1 MISVLISDPGSKIQ
15 DPRSRGIAVRVVIAG
30 GGTGGHVYPGLA
42 IAEALVSIRPQ
53 AEVLFVGG
61 GGLERRV
68 VPQAGW
74 PFRRVAARAWPR
86 RLTWSLPWA
95 MLLTVA
101 GTAQAALL
109 LQRWRPQVVVATGG
123 YAAAPIGAAAAVL
136 KIPLVVQEQNLY
148 PGAANRILARWARVI
163 SVSHER
169 ATAHFGGKVVVTGV
183 PVRAGVLQGD
193 RARGRQRFG
202 LGDRRLTVLVLGG
215 SQGARSL
222 NAHVIEMAE
231 RLDGQAEVQILH
243 QTGNE
248 HEEWVRARL
257 RSLGGSLR
265 YVAVPFIEEMADAYA
280 CADLVVCRAGA
291 GTLAEVTANGLP
303 VIAVPYPYAAEGH
316 QEANARLLESA
327 GAAVVVLDRE
337 SNGVRLAQAVDA
349 LRADPSRLR
358 AMAMASA
365 RLGRPQAARE
375 VAALV
380 VAAAERRF
388 S

>member
-42 IAEALVSIRPQ
+42 IAEALGSTRPQ
-53 AEVLFVGG
+53 TEVLFVGG

-101 GTAQAALL
+101 GTAQAVLL

-163 SVSHER
+163 SVPHER
-169 ATAHFGGKVVVTGV
+169 VAAHFGGKAGGTGG
-183 PVRAGVLQGD
+183 PG
-193 RARGRQRFG
+193 
-202 LGDRRLTVLVLGG
+202 
-215 SQGARSL
+215 
-222 NAHVIEMAE
+222 
-231 RLDGQAEVQILH
+231 
-243 QTGNE
+243 
-248 HEEWVRARL
+248 
-257 RSLGGSLR
+257 
-265 YVAVPFIEEMADAYA
+265 
-280 CADLVVCRAGA
+280 GA

-303 VIAVPYPYAAEGH
+303 VVAVPYPYAAEGH

-337 SNGVRLAQAVDA
+337 SNGVRLAEAVDA
-349 LRADPSRLR
+349 LRADPSRLH

-365 RLGRPQAARE
+365 RLGRPQAARG
-375 VAALV
+375 VAAPV
-380 VAAAERRF
+380 GAAAGGGF
-388 S
+388 SGS

>member
-1 MISVLISDPGSKIQ
+1 M
-15 DPRSRGIAVRVVIAG
+15 RVVIAA

-42 IAEALVSIRPQ
+42 IAEGLVAIQPQ
-53 AEVLFVGG
+53 TEILFVGG
-61 GGLERRV
+61 DGLERRV

-86 RLTWSLPWA
+86 RLSWSLPWA
-95 MLLTVA
+95 MLLTVV
-101 GTAQAALL
+101 GTAQAGVL

-123 YAAAPIGAAAAVL
+123 YAAAPVGAAAAVL

-148 PGAANRILARWARVI
+148 PGAANRILARWAQVI
-163 SVSHER
+163 SVPHER
-169 ATAHFGGKVVVTGV
+169 VASQFRRTTVVTGV
-183 PVRAGVLQGD
+183 PVRAGALRGD

-202 LGDRRLTVLVLGG
+202 LGDRPLTVLVLGG

-222 NAHVIEMAE
+222 NAHVVEMAA
-231 RLDGQAEVQILH
+231 RLNGQAEVQILH
-243 QTGNE
+243 QTGKE

-257 RSLGGSLR
+257 GSLGGSLR
-265 YVAVPFIEEMADAYA
+265 YVAVPYIEEMADAYA

-303 VIAVPYPYAAEGH
+303 MVAVPYPHAAEGH
-316 QEANARLLESA
+316 QEANARLVESA

-337 SNGVRLAQAVDA
+337 LNGSRLAEAVGA
-349 LRADPSRLR
+349 LRADPSRLHI
-358 AMAMASA
+358 MAAAS
-365 RLGRPQAARE
+365 RGLGRPQAARQ
-375 VAALV
+375 VAELV
-380 VAAAERRF
+380 VAAAEKGL